1 METKTKRE
9 RNDKEVKDFGSFGRI
24 SQKASEA
31 NKT

>member
-24 SQKASEA
+24 SQKHLT
-31 NKT
+31 NKN